1 MYTGSCMPFLHKL
14 CTGMRSWSRFSEQA
28 SKEPV
33 VIWTPIC
40 ELLQR
45 LPAQWLMALQAAKA
59 SETLYGQWE
68 SQLRFSVSHCR
79 TYPNLNMRAKSSM
92 NNPPLSPHPRSP
104 LQWSPG
110 RGFRTLFLFSS
121 CGLLTD
127 VRNAC
132 LRQKSEFY

>member
-1 MYTGSCMPFLHKL
+1 MPFLHKL

-68 SQLRFSVSHCR
+68 SQLSCES
-79 TYPNLNMRAKSSM
+79 
-92 NNPPLSPHPRSP
+92 
-104 LQWSPG
+104 LQNIP
-110 RGFRTLFLFSS
+110 
-121 CGLLTD
+121 
-127 VRNAC
+127 
-132 LRQKSEFY
+132 